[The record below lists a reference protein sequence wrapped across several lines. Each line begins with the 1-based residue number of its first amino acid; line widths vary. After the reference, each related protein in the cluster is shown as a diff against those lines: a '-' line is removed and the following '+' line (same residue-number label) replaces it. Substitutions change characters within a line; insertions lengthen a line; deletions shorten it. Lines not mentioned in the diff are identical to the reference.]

1 MKEYDLA
8 GLRAL
13 VVDDN
18 RHFLAIMRTMLR
30 AFGVRQIF
38 DCVDAVQAFEALK
51 SSEIDFALVDLKL
64 DSIDGLEFT
73 NLVRSASDSQNP
85 RMPIIMVTA
94 YSERS
99 NVERAI
105 ASGIDEF
112 LVKPVSPK
120 MLYERICSVIERPR
134 TYVRVGGYFGPDRRR
149 HNSDSFA
156 GLERRDTSA
165 ADEVDSAA

>member
-38 DCVDAVQAFEALK
+38 DCVDAVQAFEILK
-51 SSEIDFALVDLKL
+51 TSEIDFALIDLKL
-64 DSIDGLEFT
+64 DNIDGLEFT
-73 NLVRSASDSQNP
+73 SLVRGASDSQNP
-85 RMPIIMVTA
+85 RMPIIMITA

-105 ASGIDEF
+105 SSGIDEF

-120 MLYERICSVIERPR
+120 MLYQRICAVIERPR

-149 HNSDSFA
+149 QAPDTYK
-156 GLERRDTSA
+156 GKERRTEKTDVESA
-165 ADEVDSAA
+165 A

>member
-1 MKEYDLA
+1 MREYDLA

-38 DCVDAVQAFEALK
+38 DCTDAVQAFEVLK
-51 SSEIDFALVDLKL
+51 SSEIDFAMVDLKL
-64 DSIDGLEFT
+64 DNIDGLEFT
-73 NLVRSASDSQNP
+73 SLVRSASDSQNP

-99 NVERAI
+99 NVERAVS
-105 ASGIDEF
+105 SGIDEF

-120 MLYERICSVIERPR
+120 MLYSRICAVIERPR

-149 HNSDSFA
+149 RDNDSY
-156 GLERRDTSA
+156 GGPERRSESIDVESA
-165 ADEVDSAA
+165 A

>member
-1 MKEYDLA
+1 MREYDLS

-38 DCVDAVQAFEALK
+38 DCIDAVQAFEVLK

-64 DSIDGLEFT
+64 ENIDGLEFT
-73 NLVRSASDSQNP
+73 SLVRSASDSQNP

-105 ASGIDEF
+105 HSGVDEF
-112 LVKPVSPK
+112 LIKPVSPK
-120 MLYERICSVIERPR
+120 LLYERICSVIERPR

-149 HNSDSFA
+149 RDNA
-156 GLERRDTSA
+156 AYGGPERRKDAETDVGDA
-165 ADEVDSAA
+165 A